1 MAVKKIEEI
10 LSHFDKRQFS
20 PVYLLTGEENYYIDL
35 LTSKFEEEI
44 LDEAERDF
52 NLTTLYGLETNAKE
66 ICSFA
71 IDGDLVVARVFM
83 YLGEANE
90 TFFYI

>member
-71 IDGDLVVARVFM
+71 
-83 YLGEANE
+83 
-90 TFFYI
+90 